1 MIITSNSISHNYT
14 VPNLSIIGE
23 VNGLSK
29 VAYKA
34 TVYLTSSIIFPY
46 TYETTIYNVDSPTGI
61 TTTVTEDKTV
71 SHFTYYDVELNTI
84 NINPIGFIAWEDLT
98 EEQVLGWIFEKE
110 EALVQEIQTKN
121 EEIVLEEQDKVLNP
135 LKYYR
140 DSPPTPWRIR
150 ADQESSII

>member
-34 TVYLTSSIIFPY
+34 TVYLTSSIIFPH

>member
-1 MIITSNSISHNYT
+1 MLITLNSVSHNYT

-34 TVYLTSSIIFPY
+34 TVYLTSSIIFPH